1 MFQFEMSSEMKQ
13 LSYIKL
19 YVLG

>member
-1 MFQFEMSSEMKQ
+1 MFKFEMSPEMKQ

>member
-1 MFQFEMSSEMKQ
+1 SIKLSSS

-19 YVLG
+19 YVHCNL